1 LVGLNPCYHW
11 LNWLCG
17 SKCLGVSKVFGALLG
32 VFNPWGYS
40 IATSFKMAQCAP
52 MGLYLPIMAINL
64 LLLSGAMAYR
74 GMLHQVRLM
83 GLFGTDVQLLV
94 SLAYCAQVLGYPPNE
109 KESTYINGYK
119 RGKWDKARLDRLTAS
134 GCLILEGRPRRFI
147 ITPKGQA
154 LISEALQRAN
164 DRLLLLQNRASLD
177 Y

>member
-1 LVGLNPCYHW
+1 VPQRGYI
-11 LNWLCG
+11 
-17 SKCLGVSKVFGALLG
+17 CL
-32 VFNPWGYS
+32 
-40 IATSFKMAQCAP
+40 
-52 MGLYLPIMAINL
+52 MAINL

-83 GLFGTDVQLLV
+83 GLYGTDVQLLV

-134 GCLILEGRPRRFI
+134 GCIILEGRPRRFI
-147 ITPKGQA
+147 ITLKGQA
-154 LISEALQRAN
+154 LINEALQRAN
-164 DRLLLLQNRASLD
+164 DRLNLLQDRARLD